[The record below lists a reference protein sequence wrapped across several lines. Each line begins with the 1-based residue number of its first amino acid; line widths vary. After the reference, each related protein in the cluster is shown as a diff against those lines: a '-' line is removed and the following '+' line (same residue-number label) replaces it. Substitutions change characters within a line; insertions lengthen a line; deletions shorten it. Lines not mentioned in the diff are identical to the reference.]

1 MEQEKLF
8 EEGSFV
14 QLFGKDLYLEKVFL
28 EYDGIPL
35 LSACVDQTGKH
46 YFCHCAEMRSFE
58 TWAVYPITIRQ
69 LIQMVANKKTPREML
84 GKQGQKVW
92 IYRAYWDGRTDSIE
106 CVSADQLAEC
116 DALPKGMLLCLHKE
130 KFAAY
135 EEKLQEL
142 LTKKLMENMAATVQK
157 QYQMNIFETLR
168 RRMGRTEQKTIALVY
183 DTEIIKKKDYNFR
196 NELDRESAQFQLQYQ
211 CEEVYA

>member
-1 MEQEKLF
+1 
-8 EEGSFV
+8 
-14 QLFGKDLYLEKVFL
+14 
-28 EYDGIPL
+28 
-35 LSACVDQTGKH
+35 
-46 YFCHCAEMRSFE
+46 
-58 TWAVYPITIRQ
+58 
-69 LIQMVANKKTPREML
+69 ML

-92 IYRAYWDGRTDSIE
+92 IYRVYWDGRTDSIE

-142 LTKKLMENMAATVQK
+142 LTKKLMENNAATFHK
-157 QYQMNIFETLR
+157 QYQIDVFETLR
-168 RRMGRTEQKTIALVY
+168 RGMEHMEKQTIALIY
-183 DTEIIKKKDYNFR
+183 DTEIMKKKDYNFW

-211 CEEVYA
+211 GEEVYA

>member
-28 EYDGIPL
+28 EYEGIPL
-35 LSACVDQTGKH
+35 LSACVDETGKH

-58 TWAVYPITIRQ
+58 TWAIYPVATQQ
-69 LIQMVANKKTPREML
+69 LIQMVANKKTPRALL

-92 IYRAYWDGRTDSIE
+92 IYRVYWDGRTDSIE

-116 DALPKGMLLCLHKE
+116 DALPEGMLLCLHKE

-142 LTKKLMENMAATVQK
+142 LTKKLMENIAATVQK

-211 CEEVYA
+211 CGEVYA